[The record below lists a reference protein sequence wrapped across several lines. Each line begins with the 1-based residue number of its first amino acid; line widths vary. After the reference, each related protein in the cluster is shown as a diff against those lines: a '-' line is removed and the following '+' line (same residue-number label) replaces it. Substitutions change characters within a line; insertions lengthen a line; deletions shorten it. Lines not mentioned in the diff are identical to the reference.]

1 MWPSRSAGAGKGH
14 SSRFLRAEVGRE
26 DELGRL
32 RREGG
37 ELGFAAAVEAAPM
50 QDETIL
56 FNPATNKF
64 CVLNPS
70 AALVWQSLE
79 TPQPA
84 QVLASQLCE
93 AFEGVT
99 QDQARRDVETALL
112 RLQSLALVETHSS

>member
-1 MWPSRSAGAGKGH
+1 MIGIRRQRNR
-14 SSRFLRAEVGRE
+14 SSRRRLPPSLDSASERAILSLRHHRSTGGQV
-26 DELGRL
+26 DLL
-32 RREGG
+32 YRRV
-37 ELGFAAAVEAAPM
+37 ATVEAAPM

-56 FNPATNKF
+56 FNPATNSF

-84 QVLASQLCE
+84 TVLASQLCE

-99 QDQARRDVETALL
+99 QDQARR
-112 RLQSLALVETHSS
+112 